1 MARTD
6 PQVNVRMPADLK
18 SELEGAAS
26 ASGRSLTAE
35 IVTRLEWSL
44 ESQLLDQVHLLH
56 KNLGEVRNLAADLD
70 GLTADIKRYEAG
82 QREALRWLLEDEA
95 IPEDRALAAAR
106 LARDTMNER
115 LYALRYSIQTILEA
129 IEKDGREPAYYR
141 RKF

>member
-6 PQVNVRMPADLK
+6 PQVNVRIPSLLK
-18 SELEGAAS
+18 SQLEEAA
-26 ASGRSLTAE
+26 ADTGRSLTAE

-44 ESQLLDQVHLLH
+44 EAQLLDQVQLLH
-56 KNLGEVRNLAADLD
+56 KNLGEVRSLAAELD
-70 GLTADIKRYEAG
+70 ELTADINRYEAG
-82 QREALRWLLEDEA
+82 QQDALKWLLEDEA

-106 LARDTMNER
+106 LARDTMSDR

-129 IEKDGREPAYYR
+129 IEKDGKEPAYYR